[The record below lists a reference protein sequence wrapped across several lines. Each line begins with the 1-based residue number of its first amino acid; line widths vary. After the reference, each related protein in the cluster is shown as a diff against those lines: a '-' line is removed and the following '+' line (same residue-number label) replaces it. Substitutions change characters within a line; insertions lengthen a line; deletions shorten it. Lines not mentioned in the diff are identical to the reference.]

1 MPILHK
7 GKAKKK
13 KDDLTPKPIKD
24 IKVPERLT
32 KPATVRSMSRGV
44 LQKKIHAFFGP
55 NAMIDAYQGCIRAAR
70 EGNVPAITNIFKLY
84 GLLPSDKGGGI
95 TIFNSPNFQQNNANE
110 AIAAAASKS
119 KGPSDF
125 EDIVR
130 VLEEERK
137 VIDVRSREVM
147 PTPEGA
153 AE

>member
-1 MPILHK
+1 MPTAIK
-7 GKAKKK
+7 GKKEKKK
-13 KDDLTPKPIKD
+13 VDLTPKPIKD

-32 KPATVRSMSRGV
+32 KPATVRSMARGV
-44 LQKKIHAFFGP
+44 IQKKLHAFFGP
-55 NAMIDAYQGCIRAAR
+55 TAMIEAYQGVIRAAKD
-70 EGNVPAITNIFKLY
+70 GNVQAIRSIFEQY
-84 GLLPSDKGGGI
+84 GLLPSAKGGGI
-95 TIFNSPNFQQNNANE
+95 TILNAPSFQQNNANE
-110 AIAAAASKS
+110 AIAAAAAKN

-137 VIDVRSREVM
+137 TIDVRSREVM